1 MRFFAGS
8 DHAGL
13 ALKLHLVGWLR
24 DHGHEVDDLGT
35 HDGASTDYPD
45 WAARVTD
52 RVLAEPGSFGLL
64 VCGTGVGMSI
74 AANRRAGIRA
84 ALCTDAYTS
93 RLTRAHNDANVL
105 CLGSRVVGVGLA
117 EDILA
122 AFVSGSFEGG
132 RHAGRVAKL
141 DAC

>member
-13 ALKLHLVGWLR
+13 VLKLHLVTWLR
-24 DHGHEVDDLGT
+24 EHGHEVDDLGT

-52 RVLAEPGSFGLL
+52 RVLAEPGTFGLL

-74 AANRRAGIRA
+74 AANRRPGIRA
-84 ALCTDAYTS
+84 ALCTDSFTA
-93 RLTRAHNDANVL
+93 RMTRAHNDANVL

-122 AFVSGSFEGG
+122 AFVAGSFEGG

-141 DAC
+141 DG

>member
-13 ALKLHLVGWLR
+13 ALKLHLVAWLR
-24 DHGHEVDDLGT
+24 EHGHEVDDLGT
-35 HDGASTDYPD
+35 HDDASTDYPD

-52 RVLAEPGSFGLL
+52 GVLAEPGSFGLL

-74 AANRRAGIRA
+74 AANRRVGIRA
-84 ALCTDAYTS
+84 ALCTDSFTA
-93 RLTRAHNDANVL
+93 RMTRAHNDANVL

-141 DAC
+141 DA

>member
-13 ALKLHLVGWLR
+13 ALKLHLVTWLR
-24 DHGHEVDDLGT
+24 AHGHEVDDLGT

-52 RVLAEPGSFGLL
+52 RVLAEPGTFGLL
-64 VCGTGVGMSI
+64 VCGTGIGMSI
-74 AANRRAGIRA
+74 AANRRIGIRA
-84 ALCTDAYTS
+84 ALCTDSFTA
-93 RLTRAHNDANVL
+93 RMARAHNDANVL

-117 EDILA
+117 EDIVA
-122 AFVSGSFEGG
+122 AFVAGSFEGG

-141 DAC
+141 DA